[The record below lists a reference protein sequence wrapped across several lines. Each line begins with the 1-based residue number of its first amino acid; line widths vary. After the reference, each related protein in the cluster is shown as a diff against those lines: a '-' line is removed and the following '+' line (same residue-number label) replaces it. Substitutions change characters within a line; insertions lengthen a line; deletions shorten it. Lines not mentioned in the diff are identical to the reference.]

1 MLLVPRFLVNF
12 WAGYRVTQFI
22 RRRQSLGRGVRA
34 QQAAFRQLMERS
46 AGTEFGRLHN
56 LTAHTTYAEFCE
68 KVPPRSHD
76 YFAPLIAR
84 MAAGEPDVLIPGKC
98 QLFVETAGTTN
109 FSPKL
114 LPVPEPMLAHFRH
127 GLRDA
132 LYLYSARVGHA
143 GVFLGRHLHVGA
155 STALVEQPGHH
166 RTGLDGLLKLCLTPW
181 AEANLYAPPPT
192 IAQLPSGPAKIA
204 AIRQAMLPQDVTLL
218 GGNPAALSA
227 LALAV
232 SQSSPRIPPTIQPL
246 ATLWPNLECCAF
258 TGAALGLHVEPLRAA
273 LGSTVNFHEIYAAA
287 EGIIAAQDERSPAGL
302 SLLTDI
308 GLFFEFIPAQR
319 FNDNRPPAASAAC
332 LSLAQVEIDRDYE
345 LLVTT
350 PAGLY
355 RYATGDI
362 VRFLSLDSPRLQWVG
377 RTRGQLNTFGEQVT
391 EQEITDSL
399 LAVCARNGWQPINF
413 HVAPLSHRIA
423 AGQIIS
429 SHEWWLELGTHTIKT
444 PTANGLAPELDA
456 ELARRNRE
464 YAAQRTAGRLFLP
477 TVWLVMPG
485 VFAQW
490 RQTQEQPG
498 FAGKMPPCRP
508 DRLIA
513 EQLAA
518 LTHFHPAPVPSFPPA
533 APSPLY

>member
-1 MLLVPRFLVNF
+1 MLPVPRFLVNL
-12 WAGYRVTQFI
+12 WAGYGVTKFI
-22 RRRQSLGRGVRA
+22 RRRQSLGRGLQA
-34 QQAAFRQLMERS
+34 QQAAFRQLMERY
-46 AGTEFGRLHN
+46 ANTEFGRLHN
-56 LTAHTTYAEFCE
+56 LTARTTYAEFCE

-114 LPVPEPMLAHFRH
+114 LPVPAPMLAHFRQ

-132 LYLYSARVGHA
+132 LYFYSARVGHA
-143 GVFLGRHLHVGA
+143 GIFLGRHLHVGA
-155 STALVEQPGHH
+155 STAVVEHSGHH

-204 AIRQAMLPQDVTLL
+204 ATRQAMLPQDVTLL
-218 GGNPAALSA
+218 GGNPAALNA

-246 ATLWPNLECCAF
+246 ATFWPNLECCAF
-258 TGAALGLHVEPLRAA
+258 TGSALGLHAEPLRAA
-273 LGSTVNFHEIYAAA
+273 LGATVNFHEIYAAA
-287 EGIIAAQDERSPAGL
+287 EGMIAAQDDRSPAGL
-302 SLLTDI
+302 SLLTDA
-308 GLFFEFIPAQR
+308 GLFFEFIPAHR
-319 FNDNRPPAASAAC
+319 FNENTLPSASADC
-332 LSLAQVEIDRDYE
+332 LPLAHVAVDLDYE

-350 PAGLY
+350 PAGLC

-362 VRFLSLDSPRLQWVG
+362 VRFLSLDPPRLQWAG
-377 RTRGQLNTFGEQVT
+377 RTKGQLNTFSERVT
-391 EQEITDSL
+391 EQDITASL
-399 LAVCARNGWQPINF
+399 LAVCTRNGWQPINF
-413 HVAPLSHRIA
+413 HVAPSSNRIA
-423 AGQIIS
+423 AGQVIS
-429 SHEWWLELGTHTIKT
+429 NHEWWLELGTHTIKT
-444 PTANGLAPELDA
+444 PTANVLAPELDA

-490 RQTQEQPG
+490 RQTHEQPG

-513 EQLAA
+513 DQLAA
-518 LTHFHPAPVPSFPPA
+518 LTHFHQAPVPSFPPA

>member
-1 MLLVPRFLVNF
+1 MPRVPRFLVNF
-12 WAGYRVTQFI
+12 WASYRVTQFV
-22 RRRQSLGRGVRA
+22 RRRPSLGRGVRA

-56 LTAHTTYAEFCE
+56 LTAQTTYPEFCE
-68 KVPPRSHD
+68 KVPPRPHD

-114 LPVPEPMLAHFRH
+114 LPVPEPMLAHFQR

-155 STALVEQPGHH
+155 STALVEQPSHH

-181 AEANLYAPPPT
+181 AEAKLYAPPAA

-204 AIRQAMLPQDVTLL
+204 ATRQAMLPQDVTLL
-218 GGNPAALSA
+218 GGNPAAVSA

-246 ATLWPNLECCAF
+246 TSFWPNLECCAF
-258 TGAALGLHVEPLRAA
+258 TGAALGLHAEPLRAA

-287 EGIIAAQDERSPAGL
+287 EGIIAAQDDGSPTGL
-302 SLLTDI
+302 SLLTDA
-308 GLFFEFIPAQR
+308 GLFFEFIPAHLFKDHR
-319 FNDNRPPAASAAC
+319 LPAASAAC
-332 LSLAQVEIDRDYE
+332 LPLAQVEIDRDYE
-345 LLVTT
+345 LLVTS
-350 PAGLY
+350 PAGLC

-362 VRFLSLDSPRLQWVG
+362 VRFLSLDPPRLQWAG
-377 RTRGQLNTFGEQVT
+377 RTRGQLNTFGERVT

-399 LAVCARNGWQPINF
+399 LAVCARNGWRPINF
-413 HVAPLSHRIA
+413 HVAPSSHRIA

-429 SHEWWLELGTHTIKT
+429 SHEWWLELGTPTIKT

-464 YAAQRTAGRLFLP
+464 YAAHRTAGRLFLP

-490 RQTQEQPG
+490 RQANEQPG
-498 FAGKMPPCRP
+498 FAGKIPPCRP

-513 EQLAA
+513 DQLAA
-518 LTHFHPAPVPSFPPA
+518 LTHFHQAPVPSFPPSP
-533 APSPLY
+533 PSSSP

>member
-1 MLLVPRFLVNF
+1 MPLVPRFLVNF

-22 RRRQSLGRGVRA
+22 RRRQSLGRGVHA

-56 LTAHTTYAEFCE
+56 LTADTTYAEFCE
-68 KVPPRSHD
+68 KVPPRPHD

-155 STALVEQPGHH
+155 STALTEQSGHQ
-166 RTGLDGLLKLCLTPW
+166 RTGLDGILQLCLTPW
-181 AEANLYAPPPT
+181 AEANLYAPPAA

-218 GGNPAALSA
+218 GGNPAALSG

-232 SQSSPRIPPTIQPL
+232 SQSSPSVPPTIQPL
-246 ATLWPNLECCAF
+246 TSFWPNLECCAF
-258 TGAALGLHVEPLRAA
+258 TGAALGLHAEPLRAA
-273 LGSTVNFHEIYAAA
+273 LGATVNFHEIYAAA

-302 SLLTDI
+302 SLLTAS

-319 FNDNRPPAASAAC
+319 FNDNRLPAASATC

-355 RYATGDI
+355 RYATGDL
-362 VRFLSLDSPRLQWVG
+362 VRFLSLDPPRLQWAG
-377 RTRGQLNTFGEQVT
+377 RTQGQLNTFGERVT
-391 EQEITDSL
+391 EQEITASL
-399 LAVCARNGWQPINF
+399 LAVCERNGWPPINF

-423 AGQIIS
+423 AGQIING
-429 SHEWWLELGTHTIKT
+429 HEWWLELGTHTIKT
-444 PTANGLAPELDA
+444 PTANVLAPELDA
-456 ELARRNRE
+456 ELARRNHT
-464 YAAQRTAGRLFLP
+464 YAAERAARRLFLP

-490 RQTQEQPG
+490 RQTHAQPG

-513 EQLAA
+513 DQLAT
-518 LTHFHPAPVPSFPPA
+518 LTHFHRAPVLSFPS
-533 APSPLY
+533 APLSPQH